1 MEPSMELTVT
11 DIIVQAFPVLA
22 MVLAIVLVP
31 LLSDGG
37 PRAVDINASDVADY
51 HSPLPERTRLRPITV
66 PAIRYNRG
74 ESRGHSGRL

>member
-1 MEPSMELTVT
+1 MDLTVT

-22 MVLAIVLVP
+22 MVLAIVMVP

-51 HSPLPERTRLRPITV
+51 RSPSTTRPRLRPVTV

-74 ESRGHSGRL
+74 DSRGHSDRL